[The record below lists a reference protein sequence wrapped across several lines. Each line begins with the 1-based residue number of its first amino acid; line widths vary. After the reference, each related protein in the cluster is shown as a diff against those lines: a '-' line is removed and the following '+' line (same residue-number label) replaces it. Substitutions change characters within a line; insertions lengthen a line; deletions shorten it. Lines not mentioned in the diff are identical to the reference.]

1 MGGHQLVTRIP
12 LYLDLPD
19 VIEIQSKPDDA
30 TTGGGWE
37 NRWPTFAEHVRA
49 EVIPTNAEEV
59 IIGDRPQAEIVY
71 SIIIPA
77 KVKGLLSSMRII
89 WKTRELYITAIMP
102 EIAENG
108 VQIVTARERQYDPEM
123 T

>member
-1 MGGHQLVTRIP
+1 MRIP
-12 LYLDLPD
+12 VYLDLPD
-19 VIEIQSKPDDA
+19 VIEIQSKPEDA
-30 TTGGGWE
+30 TVGGGWAD
-37 NRWPTFAEHVRA
+37 RWPTFAEHVRA

-77 KVKGLLSSMRII
+77 SVKGLLSSMRII
-89 WKTRELYITAIMP
+89 WQKRELYITAIMP